1 MTYFIPKAYNSP
13 LCFCVVP
20 LMPSDVQNNE
30 TLQEE
35 SLSTL
40 LQYYDVTDAYME
52 PVLAAFRAEESAVN
66 NTSPWAEH
74 AQFVIADLAEN
85 EQSRLVVSIDR
96 L

>member
-1 MTYFIPKAYNSP
+1 
-13 LCFCVVP
+13 
-20 LMPSDVQNNE
+20 MPSGVQNNE

-40 LQYYDVTDAYME
+40 LQYYDVTDAYMK
-52 PVLAAFRAEESAVN
+52 PVLAAFRAEETVVN

-85 EQSRLVVSIDR
+85 EQGRLLVSCRR
-96 L
+96 LFVRRMINTHFDSVQYI